1 MSHDLKPLSKTIIYL
16 ILLVVCLICVIPIIT
31 IVAISFSDQITLT
44 KEGFSMFVPR
54 GFTFSAYEYCF
65 NEWEFILRSYG
76 VSILVTVMGCVF
88 GLIFNS
94 LLGYV
99 LSRKD
104 YAFKKQLTIYTMI
117 PMLLNGGMVP
127 TYILMVRGLH
137 LKDTL
142 WAVLLP
148 GLVVP
153 WFVVLLRTFFS
164 EISPALIEAATIDGA
179 GEITIF
185 TKIIIPLSKPSLAT
199 VGMFLTLN
207 YWNDWYQYYMY
218 IDSRELYN
226 LQYRLYVMMI
236 NAREMIKSS
245 MMMGFSAAEI
255 PTETMRMAMCVLAAG
270 PMLMVFPFFQKYFV
284 KGLQVGGVKG

>member
-1 MSHDLKPLSKTIIYL
+1 MSRDFKPLSKTMIYL
-16 ILLVVCLICVIPIIT
+16 ILLVVCLICVVPIMT
-31 IVAISFSDQITLT
+31 IVAISFSDQTILT
-44 KEGFSMFVPR
+44 REGFSMLIPR
-54 GFTFSAYEYCF
+54 GFTFTAYEYCF
-65 NEWEFILRSYG
+65 NEWESILRSYG

-88 GLIFNS
+88 GLILNS

-104 YAFKKQLTIYTMI
+104 YVFKKQLTIYTTI
-117 PMLLNGGMVP
+117 PMLLSGGMVP
-127 TYILMVRGLH
+127 AYILMVRVLH

-153 WFVVLLRTFFS
+153 WFVVLMRTFFS

-179 GEITIF
+179 GEVKIF
-185 TKIIIPLSKPSLAT
+185 TKIILPLSKPSLAT

-207 YWNDWYQYYMY
+207 YWNDWYHYYMY
-218 IDSRELYN
+218 IDNQKLYN
-226 LQYRLYVMMI
+226 LQYRLYIMMI
-236 NAREMIKSS
+236 NAKEMIKNS
-245 MMMGFSAAEI
+245 MLMGFSAADV